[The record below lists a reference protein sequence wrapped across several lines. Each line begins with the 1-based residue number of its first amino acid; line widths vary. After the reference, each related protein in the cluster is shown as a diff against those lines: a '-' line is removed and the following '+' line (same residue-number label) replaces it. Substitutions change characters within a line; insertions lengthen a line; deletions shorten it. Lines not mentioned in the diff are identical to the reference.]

1 MKKKINSNPI
11 RLLPGLLL
19 LSLAVI
25 CFCGCSEQPGKTSD
39 IPGYI
44 LPSDLRDSL
53 PAEVIAKVA
62 ALHNDMKAGKDPSFE
77 NVSPIFPKM
86 KYPQAIVGVKEHV
99 GRFYVSWDGRI
110 ICPPLH
116 VFFRLGR
123 DTTTFGEEAENLS
136 RSLVDGYLPV
146 ITTTYTHEG
155 LVYEETVYGY
165 SPDFSTSKPLAAFI
179 RMKVIN
185 PSSDARESRLTVCFQ
200 NVAEEGKY
208 KLPKKDVPVSEKL
221 SLIGK
226 NIQNEKG
233 NVIFCSKQAG
243 GIFDKDRLLFD
254 FKLNSGTEKE
264 FVFCFPHLP
273 IQKID
278 ESNLTNGSFDEGLDK
293 VRAFWKEVVE
303 RGMELNVPEPIVT
316 NAYKTWLI
324 NNFLLAEEDIG
335 SGYYEVHDAPYFYTS
350 VYGFASA
357 MYLNTLTTRG
367 YFDEAKKCVD
377 MFIGFQ
383 QENGFFTGKKPDII
397 PHQNG
402 SIIYAICQL
411 YRTTGDK
418 EWFQKIVPHVIKAC
432 DAIILD
438 RRSNMQPGDGV
449 NPATYGLLS
458 EYRYCVDGVG
468 KATYAREYLGNAWCW
483 AGMNEAAIALGELEG
498 EYKKESERLKKEAED
513 YRRDIFSSI
522 EKTVIK
528 EKGVTFL
535 PLVITDTAIYKTMGE
550 SEMSMY
556 YNILSPRMIE
566 SGIFDRK
573 DKRINWIPDYLE
585 QSGRLVLGMPRW
597 RGSGGFD
604 PHFIAGYALT
614 NLRLD
619 RIDKFLLSFYG
630 IVAYGMARE
639 TFATNEHWFITTGT
653 SNYLNVGEK
662 HWASARQPHL
672 HSTVESIRMT
682 NMMLIREEG
691 DEIWLIWGTPR
702 KWLEDGKKIE
712 IKKANTVFGSF
723 DFTVESHV
731 SDDYIKT
738 DIHAQLRKS
747 PSVIRLKVRHPEG
760 KKIRKVEINGESWKN
775 FNNEVIDVVPHEGN
789 VSVVAHY

>member
-1 MKKKINSNPI
+1 MKPEIKHSMTGPLLGVILAVFILSFTQCNKDQEKSAKLPGHIIAADLYDSLRQESREKIN
-11 RLLPGLLL
+11 LL
-19 LSLAVI
+19 
-25 CFCGCSEQPGKTSD
+25 
-39 IPGYI
+39 
-44 LPSDLRDSL
+44 
-53 PAEVIAKVA
+53 VA
-62 ALHNDMKAGKDPSFE
+62 DMKDGKEPSFE
-77 NVSPIFPKM
+77 IVAGIFPQM
-86 KYPQAIVGVKEHV
+86 KYPQTIVGVKEHV

-116 VFFRLGR
+116 VFFKLGR
-123 DTTTFGEEAENLS
+123 DTLPFGKEAENVS
-136 RSLVDGYLPV
+136 RSLMDGYLPV
-146 ITTTYTHEG
+146 ITTKYTQDG
-155 LVYEETVYGY
+155 LFYEETVYGY

-185 PSSDARESRLTVCFQ
+185 PSPEARDSRLTVCFQ
-200 NVAEEGKY
+200 NVVEEGKY
-208 KLPKKDVPVSEKL
+208 KLPKKDVPVSDKL
-221 SLIGK
+221 SMTGNNIHNGK
-226 NIQNEKG
+226 G
-233 NVIFCSKQAG
+233 DVIFCSKQAG
-243 GIFDKDRLLFD
+243 GIFNKDRLLFD
-254 FKLNSGTEKE
+254 FKLNSGEEKE
-264 FVFCFPHLP
+264 LVFCFPHLP
-273 IQKID
+273 LHNMD
-278 ESNLTNGSFDEGLDK
+278 EFNHSDVLFDEGLNK

-303 RGMELNVPEPIVT
+303 QGMELNVPESIVT

-324 NNFLLAEEDIG
+324 NNFLLAEEDTG
-335 SGYYEVHDAPYFYTS
+335 RGYYEVHDAPYFYTS
-350 VYGFASA
+350 VYGFAAA

-367 YFDEAKKCVD
+367 YFEEAKKCVD
-377 MFIGFQ
+377 MFTGFQ
-383 QENGFFTGKKPDII
+383 QNNGFFTGKKPDII

-418 EWFQKIVPHVIKAC
+418 EWFQTVVPHVIKAC

-438 RRSNMQPGDGV
+438 RKSNMQPGDGV
-449 NPATYGLLS
+449 KPATYGLLS

-498 EYKKESERLKKEAED
+498 EYKKESERLKKEAEE
-513 YRRDIFSSI
+513 YRQDIFSSI

-535 PLVITDTAIYKTMGE
+535 PLVVTDTTIYKTIGE

-566 SGIFDRK
+566 SGIFDRA

-630 IVAYGMARE
+630 LIAYGMARE

-691 DEIWLIWGTPR
+691 DEIWLAWGTPR
-702 KWLEDGKKIE
+702 KWLENGKKIE
-712 IKKANTVFGSF
+712 VKKANTVYGSF
-723 DFTVESHV
+723 DFTVDSHV
-731 SDDYIKT
+731 SEGYIKT
-738 DIHAQLRKS
+738 EIHASLRKS
-747 PSVIRLKVRHPEG
+747 PSVIRLKLRHPEG
-760 KKIRKVEINGESWKN
+760 KKIRKVEINGKSWKN
-775 FNNEVIDVVPHEGN
+775 FNKEIINVVPKDGDF
-789 VSVVAHY
+789 SVVAHY